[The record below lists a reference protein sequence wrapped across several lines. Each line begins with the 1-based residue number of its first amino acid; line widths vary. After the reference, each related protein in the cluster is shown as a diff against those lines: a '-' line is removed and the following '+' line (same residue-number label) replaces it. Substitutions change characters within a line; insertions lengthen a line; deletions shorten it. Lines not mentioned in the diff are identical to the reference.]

1 MIKQIEPNRVSLCG
15 VDFAIYPFGAMKAA
29 NLSGELGKFLG
40 PIVAGCLPLI
50 GSNDDDVLSM
60 DLKDAMPLVTG
71 AFSTL
76 DGDTIEK
83 LFRKLLLQQNISCSY
98 TDPATGQPVQTWLT
112 QDVLDQVFCQN
123 VDDMYR
129 LAYEVINVNFKGF
142 FKKLLGQSGG
152 LSQKVVT
159 ILSGSMENSTEANLP
174 TSN

>member
-40 PIVAGCLPLI
+40 PVVAGCLPLI
-50 GSNDDDVLSM
+50 GSNDDVLSL

-98 TDPATGQPVQTWLT
+98 TDPATGQQVQTWLT
-112 QDVLDQVFCQN
+112 QDVLDQIFCQN

-159 ILSGSMENSTEANLP
+159 IWSGSMENSTEVNLP

>member
-60 DLKDAMPLVTG
+60 DLKDAMPLITG

-112 QDVLDQVFCQN
+112 QDVLDQIFLYSRLLLSLLLLIQN
-123 VDDMYR
+123 LRKLRFFFSVHP
-129 LAYEVINVNFKGF
+129 EVP
-142 FKKLLGQSGG
+142 
-152 LSQKVVT
+152 VV
-159 ILSGSMENSTEANLP
+159 LP
-174 TSN
+174 HLQFQIQGYASRDKNPDV

>member
-60 DLKDAMPLVTG
+60 DLKDAMPLITG

-112 QDVLDQVFCQN
+112 QDVLDQIFCQN
-123 VDDMYR
+123 VDDMY
-129 LAYEVINVNFKGF
+129 
-142 FKKLLGQSGG
+142 
-152 LSQKVVT
+152 LSL
-159 ILSGSMENSTEANLP
+159 IHI
-174 TSN
+174 

>member
-60 DLKDAMPLVTG
+60 DLKDAMPLITG

-83 LFRKLLLQQNISCSY
+83 LFR
-98 TDPATGQPVQTWLT
+98 TW
-112 QDVLDQVFCQN
+112 
-123 VDDMYR
+123 
-129 LAYEVINVNFKGF
+129 F
-142 FKKLLGQSGG
+142 FGH
-152 LSQKVVT
+152 
-159 ILSGSMENSTEANLP
+159 I
-174 TSN
+174 